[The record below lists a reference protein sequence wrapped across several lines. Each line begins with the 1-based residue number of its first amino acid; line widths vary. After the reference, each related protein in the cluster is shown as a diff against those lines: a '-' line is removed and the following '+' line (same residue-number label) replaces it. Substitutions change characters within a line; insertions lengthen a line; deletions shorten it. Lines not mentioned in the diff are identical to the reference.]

1 MNKKDKDKNDE
12 ITAESLEELTK
23 RLGIKMLPDDHPL
36 YSEPSTVILNPSIR
50 KSKDKNKAD

>member
-1 MNKKDKDKNDE
+1 MDKKDKDKSDE

-36 YSEPSTVILNPSIR
+36 YSEPPTIILNPSIR
-50 KSKDKNKAD
+50 KSKNKNKAD

>member
-1 MNKKDKDKNDE
+1 MDKKDKDKSHE

-36 YSEPSTVILNPSIR
+36 YSEPPSIILNPSIR
-50 KSKDKNKAD
+50 KSKDKNKID

>member
-1 MNKKDKDKNDE
+1 MDKKDKDKSDE

-36 YSEPSTVILNPSIR
+36 YSEPPTIILNPSI
-50 KSKDKNKAD
+50 KKNKNKSD

>member
-1 MNKKDKDKNDE
+1 MDKKDKDKRDE

-36 YSEPSTVILNPSIR
+36 YSEPPSIILNPSIR
-50 KSKDKNKAD
+50 KSKDKNKID

>member
-1 MNKKDKDKNDE
+1 MDKKDKDKSDE

-36 YSEPSTVILNPSIR
+36 YSEPPTIILNPSIR
-50 KSKDKNKAD
+50 NSKNKNKAD

>member
-1 MNKKDKDKNDE
+1 MDKKDKDKRDE

-36 YSEPSTVILNPSIR
+36 YSEPPTIILNPSI
-50 KSKDKNKAD
+50 KKPKNKNKGD

>member
-1 MNKKDKDKNDE
+1 MDKKDKDKSDE

>member
-1 MNKKDKDKNDE
+1 MDKKDKDKSDE

-36 YSEPSTVILNPSIR
+36 YSEPPSIILNPSIR
-50 KSKDKNKAD
+50 KSKDKNKID

>member
-1 MNKKDKDKNDE
+1 MDKKDKDKRDE

-36 YSEPSTVILNPSIR
+36 YSEPPTIILNPSIR
-50 KSKDKNKAD
+50 KSKDKNKID

>member
-1 MNKKDKDKNDE
+1 MDKKDKDKRDE

-36 YSEPSTVILNPSIR
+36 YSEPPTIMLNPSIR

>member
-1 MNKKDKDKNDE
+1 MDKKDKDKSDE

-36 YSEPSTVILNPSIR
+36 YSEPPTIILNPSIR

>member
-1 MNKKDKDKNDE
+1 MDKKDKDKSDE

-36 YSEPSTVILNPSIR
+36 YSEPPTIILNPSI
-50 KSKDKNKAD
+50 KKPKNKNKGD